1 MMRPGDGT
9 RLPVSANCRLA
20 DGRDTVR
27 FKLSLLPDA
36 DMLQK
41 PTIIAVLVITVL
53 TGIYFSMTPEDRD
66 RWLSALGISD
76 DAHMRVRLDRVQEQ
90 RQAAQAEEERR
101 WREATEAAAPSDSR
115 SRTLVD
121 VCEEYHRLKAAGSDE
136 LLADDR
142 ARLARI
148 CGDY

>member
-1 MMRPGDGT
+1 
-9 RLPVSANCRLA
+9 
-20 DGRDTVR
+20 
-27 FKLSLLPDA
+27 
-36 DMLQK
+36 MLQK

-101 WREATEAAAPSDSR
+101 WREATEAAAPSDSH